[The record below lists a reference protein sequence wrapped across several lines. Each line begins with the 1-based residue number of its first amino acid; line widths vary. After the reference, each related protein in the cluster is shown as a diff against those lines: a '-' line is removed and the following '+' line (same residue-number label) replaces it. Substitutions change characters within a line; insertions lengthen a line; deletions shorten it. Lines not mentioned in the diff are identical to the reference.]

1 MNHAS
6 LYYLTIY
13 LENQL
18 LATIYGGEMGIRTPD
33 RAFRPYNGLANRR
46 LQPLGHLS
54 APLWIIPE
62 VALPCAKPCLPQTPA
77 VKGIETEIG
86 RLPDLCP
93 GGEGLPPPAPH
104 FLGTYYNCR

>member
-1 MNHAS
+1 
-6 LYYLTIY
+6 
-13 LENQL
+13 
-18 LATIYGGEMGIRTPD
+18 
-33 RAFRPYNGLANRR
+33 
-46 LQPLGHLS
+46 
-54 APLWIIPE
+54 
-62 VALPCAKPCLPQTPA
+62 LPQTPA